1 VKYRGHVEVCYPVR
15 NHISTIFKA
24 PVSTVVLYRSFTNK
38 LSQLF
43 QINPL
48 HVYRW
53 PNGCPTLARRPRA
66 PALAQARHTSLLTV
80 PGQPVSPSTH
90 LIKSA

>member
-15 NHISTIFKA
+15 NNISTIFKA
-24 PVSTVVLYRSFTNK
+24 PVSTVVLYRPFTNK

-43 QINPL
+43 QINSL

-53 PNGCPTLARRPRA
+53 PNGG
-66 PALAQARHTSLLTV
+66 PATMQKVRFE
-80 PGQPVSPSTH
+80 PMP
-90 LIKSA
+90 

>member
-1 VKYRGHVEVCYPVR
+1 MIVWRH
-15 NHISTIFKA
+15 
-24 PVSTVVLYRSFTNK
+24 LFTSNP
-38 LSQLF
+38 SQLF

-53 PNGCPTLARRPRA
+53 PNGGPAWARRLRTTT
-66 PALAQARHTSLLTV
+66 LTHARHVGLLTV
-80 PGQPVSPSTH
+80 SGQPVSPLAH

>member
-24 PVSTVVLYRSFTNK
+24 PVSTVIMYRPFTNK
-38 LSQLF
+38 LSQIF

-48 HVYRW
+48 HAYKW
-53 PNGCPTLARRPRA
+53 PNGGPAQARRPWA
-66 PALAQARHTSLLTV
+66 PALAQARHADLLTV
-80 PGQPVSPSTH
+80 LGRSISLSAH

>member
-15 NHISTIFKA
+15 NHISTILKA
-24 PVSTVVLYRSFTNK
+24 PVSTVVLYRPFTYK

-43 QINPL
+43 QINLL

-53 PNGCPTLARRPRA
+53 PNGGPAQARRPRA
-66 PALAQARHTSLLTV
+66 PALAQACHTGLLTV
-80 PGQPVSPSTH
+80 LGRPVSPSVH